1 MEQFLCFK
9 NAKNLVDDVCVP
21 IVSYK
26 TRQKGFHRGWSVA
39 QGGIERKSN
48 LFFSNSLLVEKGVL
62 LLGYR
67 QNFLRRQE
75 KFSNSLNFTKRTHKP
90 DQPLLSLPSP
100 SCFSFWSQDQLFVQF
115 DKFS

>member
-26 TRQKGFHRGWSVA
+26 THQKGFHRGWRVA

-67 QNFLRRQE
+67 QNFNETGKIFKQSQLY
-75 KFSNSLNFTKRTHKP
+75 KTHAQTRSTITLP
-90 DQPLLSLPSP
+90 PLP
-100 SCFSFWSQDQLFVQF
+100 
-115 DKFS
+115 

>member
-26 TRQKGFHRGWSVA
+26 THQKGFHRGWRDA

-67 QNFLRRQE
+67 QNFKETGKIFKQSQLY
-75 KFSNSLNFTKRTHKP
+75 KTHAQTRLTITLP
-90 DQPLLSLPSP
+90 PLP
-100 SCFSFWSQDQLFVQF
+100 
-115 DKFS
+115 

>member
-9 NAKNLVDDVCVP
+9 NAKNLADDVCVP

-26 TRQKGFHRGWSVA
+26 THQKGFRRGWRVA
-39 QGGIERKSN
+39 QGGIKRKSN

-67 QNFLRRQE
+67 QNFNETGKIFKQSQLY
-75 KFSNSLNFTKRTHKP
+75 KTHA
-90 DQPLLSLPSP
+90 QAVFLSVSR
-100 SCFSFWSQDQLFVQF
+100 SIICSV
-115 DKFS
+115 